1 LVKLKNIQSLKYIE
15 ILIKLRKIIRSINLE
30 SKKVEKELGISIP
43 QLLVLQYLSNQIDY
57 RAFAK
62 DIKEYINLN
71 ASTVSGIISRL
82 ESKALVAKSPKPG
95 DKRATY
101 IILTAKGA
109 EILHKSPPTLQEKLS
124 QRLKK
129 LTPKQIEELDRNIEL
144 LTVIMDVDDMDAAP
158 LLTIEEITNPPD

>member
-1 LVKLKNIQSLKYIE
+1 MKILQFAFDSLEDNDFLPHNYTASSVVYTGTHDNDTTLGWYQSA
-15 ILIKLRKIIRSINLE
+15 S
-30 SKKVEKELGISIP
+30 VA
-43 QLLVLQYLSNQIDY
+43 D

-62 DIKEYINLN
+62 DIKQYINLN

-82 ESKALVAKSPKPG
+82 EGKGLVAKLPKPN

-109 EILHKSPPTLQEKLS
+109 DLLHKSPPTLQEKLS

-129 LTPKQIEELDRNIEL
+129 LTPGQIEELNRNIEL
-144 LTVIMDVDDMDAAP
+144 LTLIMDVEDMDAAP
-158 LLTIEEITNPPD
+158 LLTINEITNHPK